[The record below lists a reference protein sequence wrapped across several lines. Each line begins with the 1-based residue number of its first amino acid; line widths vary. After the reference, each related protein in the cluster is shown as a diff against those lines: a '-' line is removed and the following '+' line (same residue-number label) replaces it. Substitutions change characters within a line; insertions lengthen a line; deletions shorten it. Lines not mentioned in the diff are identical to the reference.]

1 METININYISIM
13 KTNKYI
19 TNEKPKLLEIYNFI
33 KKDYCRFI
41 GNPHNLLKNYIE
53 LKKKGYI
60 PYNIKQIE
68 SILKENI
75 SISEK
80 HIFNSIYSSYLR
92 CKKGKRLVLETRK
105 LINRGLKKEA
115 EGFLEKEIPDI
126 IFIFKDITRNPYYLE
141 AIRLVYK

>member
-1 METININYISIM
+1 M
-13 KTNKYI
+13 NKYI
-19 TNEKPKLLEIYNFI
+19 TNEESKLLDIYNFI
-33 KKDYCRFI
+33 KKDCCRFT
-41 GNPHNLLKNYIE
+41 GNPHNLLKNYIA

-68 SILKENI
+68 SILKEDI
-75 SISEK
+75 FISEK

-92 CKKGKRLVLETRK
+92 CKKGKRLVLEIRK
-105 LINRGLKKEA
+105 LINKGLKKEA